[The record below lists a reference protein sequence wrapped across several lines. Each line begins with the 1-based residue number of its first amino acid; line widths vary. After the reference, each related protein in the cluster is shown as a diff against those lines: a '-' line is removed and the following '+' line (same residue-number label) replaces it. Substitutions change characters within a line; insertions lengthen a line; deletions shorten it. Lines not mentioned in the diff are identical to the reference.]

1 MTDNWQTE
9 LAILTEKLS
18 TDIVKL
24 STENSFF

>member
-1 MTDNWQTE
+1 MTDNWQAE
-9 LAILTEKLS
+9 LLILTEKLS

>member
-9 LAILTEKLS
+9 LVILTEKLS

-24 STENSFF
+24 STENSIL

>member
-9 LAILTEKLS
+9 LVILTEKLS